1 MTFLLSADDCQRFKY
16 ASHHYHLEHYFTLK
30 KLQCAY
36 TFLRWEASNYFCS
49 SLCSSPWGFGEGSV
63 LQRAEP
69 GLQMGVEC

>member
-36 TFLRWEASNYFCS
+36 TFLRWEASN
-49 SLCSSPWGFGEGSV
+49 
-63 LQRAEP
+63 
-69 GLQMGVEC
+69 